1 MHLASTGGA
10 IKRGAE
16 LVAQPLGTFVMSVL
30 SLPFHGGCLAMCDE
44 RSGKGN
50 AGCGEQHDD
59 EHCVLIAG
67 LCELI
72 A

>member
-1 MHLASTGGA
+1 
-10 IKRGAE
+10 
-16 LVAQPLGTFVMSVL
+16 
-30 SLPFHGGCLAMCDE
+30 MCDE